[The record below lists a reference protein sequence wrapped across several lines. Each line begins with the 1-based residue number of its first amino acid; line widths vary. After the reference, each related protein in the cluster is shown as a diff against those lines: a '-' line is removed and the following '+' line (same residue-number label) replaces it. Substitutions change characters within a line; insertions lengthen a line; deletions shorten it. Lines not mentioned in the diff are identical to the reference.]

1 MPSSPPY
8 RVIQWATGNIGLRAL
23 EVALAHPEIDVVGV
37 RVFDPAKVGVDI
49 GTLVGG
55 DPVGVAATDDV
66 EALFALEADCVLYMP
81 SVFHIDELC
90 RMLESGTNVV
100 TTCSALFLPRRSVN
114 AASWCAPS
122 RSPRCR
128 SGPGATTTVRATA
141 PRTTSGSPACGRRAT
156 SRRGPSTAGS

>member
-100 TTCSALFLPRRSVN
+100 TASRRPVSQAEPRCTAR
-114 AASWCAPS
+114 AAVPASSPTSS
-122 RSPRCR
+122 RSRC
-128 SGPGATTTVRATA
+128 
-141 PRTTSGSPACGRRAT
+141 
-156 SRRGPSTAGS
+156 SR